1 MTAPNAT
8 RPTRR
13 VATSITASWARA
25 LSGRTSNA
33 SRRPRRRS
41 RRGRATVPTARSAVA
56 NAQPASAAIRK
67 TSANPKPPSVGV
79 TRNTTTTL
87 ATSIT
92 PNIRLP
98 TTSTANEA
106 RYWLWLRNCAP
117 SRWRYVVSIG
127 SATLDH
133 QFALA
138 AGLHP
143 AAEREDGD
151 DPACLHAEQRELQ
164 PGRAPLDEHVEGNLD
179 DRRERRQHGQG
190 RRQRVGKEPH
200 RKVEPAQKSG
210 DQGPEGVRAPRV

>member
-1 MTAPNAT
+1 MAPATGVTTSSASRAAVIVIGAWAAATTIMTAPNAT

-25 LSGRTSNA
+25 LNGRTSSA
-33 SRRPRRRS
+33 SRRRLRTYWRRRS
-41 RRGRATVPTARSAVA
+41 ILPTARSAVA
-56 NAQPASAAIRK
+56 NAQPASAVIRK

-98 TTSTANEA
+98 TTSAMNEA
-106 RYWLWLRNCAP
+106 RYWLWLRTCAP
-117 SRWRYVVSIG
+117 SRRRYAVSVE

-133 QFALA
+133 QLALA
-138 AGLHP
+138 ASLYP
-143 AAEREDGD
+143 VAEREDGG

-164 PGRAPLDEHVEGNLD
+164 P
-179 DRRERRQHGQG
+179 
-190 RRQRVGKEPH
+190 
-200 RKVEPAQKSG
+200 
-210 DQGPEGVRAPRV
+210 